1 MRKGLIAAS
10 ALIALAACNDSAPEP
25 DETGEE
31 QAAPA
36 APVEPAP
43 VENDALASVPTG
55 GAFAEAP
62 DCAELPAEAAAI
74 CLRPV
79 LSAKPQEQLEVD
91 MTRLDIDGD
100 GALDMVLRRRSAVD
114 CGTQG
119 CATFVFFARD
129 GDYVLADPPI
139 TASGPV
145 EACRNDGEPG
155 VRFPQSGDHPVCI
168 DVTPQA

>member
-1 MRKGLIAAS
+1 MRR
-10 ALIALAACNDSAPEP
+10 IALAATALLALAACKNSAPEP
-25 DETGEE
+25 EDADEE
-31 QAAPA
+31 QSAPA
-36 APVEPAP
+36 APAQEEP
-43 VENDALASVPTG
+43 VEIDALASVPNDG
-55 GAFAEAP
+55 NFSEAP
-62 DCAELPAEAAAI
+62 DCALLPAEAAAI

-79 LSAKPQEQLEVD
+79 LSARPQEQLEVD
-91 MTRLDIDGD
+91 LTKLDIDGD
-100 GALDMVLRRRSAVD
+100 GALDMVLRRRSTVD

-145 EACRNDGEPG
+145 EACRNDGAPG
-155 VRFPQSGDHPVCI
+155 VRFPQSGDTPVCI